1 MIFTNSNCIGC
12 NKCIRSCPAAPANIA
27 GDGRIDVDANKCIL
41 CGACFDNCKH
51 NARDYEDDT
60 QAFIR
65 DLSNGKKYSVI
76 VAPAFVANYPKEY
89 KKIYGYLKSIG
100 VQHIYPVSF
109 GADITTWTYIKY
121 IKNTGKTGMIR
132 QPCPAIVNYIEM
144 YRPELIKLLMP
155 LQSPMMDEA
164 IYLKKY
170 QDVKE
175 ELVFLSPCIAKKSE
189 ITDKNTHEYVKYNV
203 TFKRLMD
210 VIGDKYKTAKEAE
223 EESGYGLGAR
233 YPKPGGLKECVHFFL
248 GNQTAV
254 MQVEGETEAYKFLNE
269 YLQHKGDKPFLIDIL
284 NCQKGCIRGT
294 GTDESIDEL
303 EVELAINDMNK
314 MVVNEPVKGL
324 FKTKS
329 AHNPWNS
336 ALSLEDRWKYFDE
349 QFSKLDIN
357 DFMRTYDDRHVD
369 VKEPDVD
376 EENDIFNSMLKNTEE
391 SRHVDCNCC
400 GYSSCREMV
409 KAIYN
414 GVNKKENCILYA
426 KEIAE
431 LERKKVSEMHQEN
444 IKEQE
449 LHKEKLNIII
459 QQFKQLN
466 SGVSELAEANESTAM
481 DATNITQTVSDIC
494 SACENIHDSLGIFS
508 DFIQAYNE
516 SNEDIVSIADQTD
529 LVSLNASIE
538 AARVGEEGRG
548 FAVVAEEIRNLSD
561 STKKLIEENNK
572 QASDTVPKI
581 NSSIEDIKN
590 LLEFIDAMNVKI
602 SNIAATTQEIAAQS
616 ENIQNL
622 SETIRESVEDL

>member
-1 MIFTNSNCIGC
+1 
-12 NKCIRSCPAAPANIA
+12 
-27 GDGRIDVDANKCIL
+27 
-41 CGACFDNCKH
+41 
-51 NARDYEDDT
+51 
-60 QAFIR
+60 
-65 DLSNGKKYSVI
+65 
-76 VAPAFVANYPKEY
+76 
-89 KKIYGYLKSIG
+89 
-100 VQHIYPVSF
+100 
-109 GADITTWTYIKY
+109 
-121 IKNTGKTGMIR
+121 
-132 QPCPAIVNYIEM
+132 
-144 YRPELIKLLMP
+144 
-155 LQSPMMDEA
+155 
-164 IYLKKY
+164 
-170 QDVKE
+170 
-175 ELVFLSPCIAKKSE
+175 
-189 ITDKNTHEYVKYNV
+189 
-203 TFKRLMD
+203 
-210 VIGDKYKTAKEAE
+210 
-223 EESGYGLGAR
+223 
-233 YPKPGGLKECVHFFL
+233 
-248 GNQTAV
+248 

-269 YLQHKGDKPFLIDIL
+269 YLRHKGDKPFMIDIL

-314 MVVNEPVKGL
+314 MVVNETVKGL

-329 AHNPWNS
+329 VHNPWNS

-349 QFSKLDIN
+349 QFSNLDIN

-369 VKEPDVD
+369 VKEPDAD

-400 GYSSCREMV
+400 GYSSCREMA

-548 FAVVAEEIRNLSD
+548 FAVVADEIRNLSD

-590 LLEFIDAMNVKI
+590 LLNYIDDMNVKI

>member
-12 NKCIRSCPAAPANIA
+12 NKCIRSCPVAPANIA
-27 GDGRIDVDANKCIL
+27 GDGRIDVDANMCIL

-76 VAPAFVANYPKEY
+76 VAPAFIANYPKEY

-121 IKNTGKTGMIR
+121 IKNTGKTGMIS

-203 TFKRLMD
+203 TFKRLME

-314 MVVNEPVKGL
+314 MVVNETVKGL

-329 AHNPWNS
+329 VHNPWNS

-357 DFMRTYDDRHVD
+357 DFLRTYDDRHVD
-369 VKEPDVD
+369 VKEPDAD

-400 GYSSCREMV
+400 GYSSCREMA

-449 LHKEKLNIII
+449 LHREKLNIII

-590 LLEFIDAMNVKI
+590 LLEYIDAMNVKI

>member
-12 NKCIRSCPAAPANIA
+12 NKCIRSCPAALANIA
-27 GDGRIDVDANKCIL
+27 GDGRIDVDANMCIL

-76 VAPAFVANYPKEY
+76 VAPAFIANYPKEY

-121 IKNTGKTGMIR
+121 IKNTGKTGMIS

-314 MVVNEPVKGL
+314 MVVNETVKGL

-329 AHNPWNS
+329 VHNPWNS

-369 VKEPDVD
+369 VKEPDAD

-400 GYSSCREMV
+400 GYSSCREMA

-590 LLEFIDAMNVKI
+590 LLEYIDAMNVKI

>member
-1 MIFTNSNCIGC
+1 M
-12 NKCIRSCPAAPANIA
+12 
-27 GDGRIDVDANKCIL
+27 
-41 CGACFDNCKH
+41 
-51 NARDYEDDT
+51 
-60 QAFIR
+60 
-65 DLSNGKKYSVI
+65 
-76 VAPAFVANYPKEY
+76 APAFIANYPKEY
-89 KKIYGYLKSIG
+89 KKIYGYLKTIG

-121 IKNTGKTGMIR
+121 IKNTGKTGMIS

-170 QDVKE
+170 QNVKE

-189 ITDKNTHEYVKYNV
+189 ITDKNTHGYVKYNV

-269 YLQHKGDKPFLIDIL
+269 YLRHKGDKPFMIDIL

-314 MVVNEPVKGL
+314 MVVNETVKGL

-329 AHNPWNS
+329 VHNPWNS

-349 QFSKLDIN
+349 QFSNLDIN

-369 VKEPDVD
+369 VKEPDAD

-400 GYSSCREMV
+400 GYSSCREMA

-548 FAVVAEEIRNLSD
+548 FAVVADEIRNLSD

-590 LLEFIDAMNVKI
+590 LLNYIDDMNVKI
-602 SNIAATTQEIAAQS
+602 SNIAATTQEIAVQS